1 MGVSC
6 NPSAPFKIRFSEF
19 RFAQI
24 PLHLPPQG
32 NMVTLQELLGARI
45 RICIEENGYRTVE
58 EFAFAFGIGKSTL
71 SDILTG
77 KKSPTVNTLARWANA
92 LGIPIATFFEDEQI
106 NVWVRE
112 TPPDYFHNREKPSG
126 DPNTPRVPK
135 KPARALKAQR
145 RVRPQPGAVPDRSP
159 DHPVGRTDGQAREL
173 KGPLSPPKARTSS
186 TPSTKGPTRRQSR
199 KTPVTP
205 AGRKKAPASGTT
217 KEPIKGT
224 TRKKSGPRQRR
235 T

>member
-1 MGVSC
+1 
-6 NPSAPFKIRFSEF
+6 
-19 RFAQI
+19 
-24 PLHLPPQG
+24 
-32 NMVTLQELLGARI
+32 MVTLQELLGARI

-92 LGIPIATFFEDEQI
+92 LGIPIATFFEDERI

-112 TPPDYFHNREKPSG
+112 TPSEYFHNREKPSG

-145 RVRPQPGAVPDRSP
+145 RLRPQQGAVPDRSP
-159 DHPVGRTDGQAREL
+159 DHPVGTSDGQAREV
-173 KGPLSPPKARTSS
+173 KGPFHPPKARTRSTSS
-186 TPSTKGPTRRQSR
+186 TKEAARRQSR
-199 KTPVTP
+199 KTPVAAT
-205 AGRKKAPASGTT
+205 GRKKASASGTT
-217 KEPIKGT
+217 G
-224 TRKKSGPRQRR
+224 KKSGPRKRR
-235 T
+235 A